1 MIFKANMDRLF
12 DELTGNLLNVIHFS
26 AFKHRDQRRRD
37 QARSPYINHP
47 IEVARLLWEG
57 GGVRDEAT
65 LAAAIL
71 HDTIEDTDTAPEE
84 IRQAFGE
91 EVLGLV
97 QEVTDNRSLP
107 KQRRKQLQ
115 IEHAPHLSHKAKLIK
130 LADKISN
137 VNDLLHSPPHRWT
150 LARKQQYLLWT
161 EKVVAGLRGANPA
174 LERCYD
180 ELLIEGKRLL
190 NLDKET
196 P

>member
-1 MIFKANMDRLF
+1 MDKHF
-12 DELTGNLLNVIHFS
+12 DELTGHLLNVIQFS
-26 AFKHRDQRRRD
+26 AVKHRDQRRRD

-47 IEVARLLWEG
+47 IEVARLLWDVG
-57 GGVRDEAT
+57 RVRDEAT

-71 HDTIEDTDTAPEE
+71 HDTIEDTETTPDE
-84 IRQAFGE
+84 IRQAFGD
-91 EVLGLV
+91 EVSGLV

-115 IEHAPHLSHKAKLIK
+115 IERAPHISHKAKLIK

-137 VNDLLHSPPHRWT
+137 VNDLLHSPPRRWS

-161 EKVVAGLRGANPA
+161 EKVVAGMRGANPA
-174 LERCYD
+174 LEQCYD
-180 ELLIEGKRLL
+180 KLLIEGKRLL